1 MRVKDILNRIDDLL
15 EDLENEDQ
23 IEILTDLK
31 EWIIEDLP

>member
-1 MRVKDILNRIDDLL
+1 MRVKDIINHIDDLL

-23 IEILTDLK
+23 FEILTELK